1 MDQEQ
6 IASALGRLKALEQ
19 PNPGDLNALQQ
30 HLVEM
35 QIRVSD
41 INVRIEQ
48 LREQQVQLS
57 GDARARLDKPIADL
71 QHDRI
76 AAAVDLQVTE
86 GRMAAM
92 QAGMT
97 EQPPHDVLF
106 NESMVEKVGSGL
118 FLLMIPIVFALARRI
133 WVRSGPRVQPVVDL
147 ESSPR
152 LQRLEEAI
160 ESIAI
165 EVERIG
171 EAQRFATKLLVER
184 PEPVVNRAVPAQTP
198 IARKAPG
205 TITPH

>member
-1 MDQEQ
+1 MEYEQ
-6 IASALGRLKALEQ
+6 GANSV
-19 PNPGDLNALQQ
+19 DVNALQQ
-30 HLVEM
+30 HLVET

-48 LREQQVQLS
+48 LREQQAQLS
-57 GDARARLDKPIADL
+57 GEARVRLDKPIADL

-76 AAAVDLQVTE
+76 AASVDLQVTE

-97 EQPPHDVLF
+97 ERRANDVRFDQP
-106 NESMVEKVGSGL
+106 MMEKVGSGL

-133 WVRSGPRVQPVVDL
+133 WVRGSPRVQPVADL

-152 LQRLEEAI
+152 FQRMEEAI

-184 PEPVVNRAVPAQTP
+184 PDPVVNRAVPAQTP